1 MGEEQVKP
9 WNMFAQQNQQQV
21 VVSGQAQG
29 ATVQDFTEGKKAA
42 NSQAQGYG
50 ANPAPVSQ
58 PSVQSVAQPVVQQ
71 TPAKNMAESGGIFGT
86 GQRQQQNKPAITSMD
101 ELAAAIGYTSPEQ
114 EEKLRKASVANQR
127 ILALGDALRH
137 IGNIATTINYA
148 PSQQFNNPV
157 QEEYA
162 RYERGKALRDKANQT
177 YLTYQQAKAAQDAK
191 QRQWEM
197 QFRYN
202 AAKDAANLKA
212 QQDYHNATIAE
223 RARQAD
229 QNLAFNKDKQKATE
243 DRWKHQ
249 DAETQRYHKAQTGL
263 GYAKLKETKRHNN
276 VIETKTGNGRTGSPY
291 TIPTKEGYLEMA
303 RDLNT
308 NQIGKKA
315 LFAEMKN
322 AGIIDDVWETRYN
335 NMFSSEA
342 QAALLNTAISQ
353 WLMTDEDAPTYM
365 QEHFNAKRYGN
376 SGSTGTMPGVGGGGG
391 SSNTMPGVRN

>member
-1 MGEEQVKP
+1 MATIVQEP
-9 WNMFAQQNQQQV
+9 YNLFARQKMAGYPNSQNQQQV
-21 VVSGQAQG
+21 VVPGNIQG
-29 ATVQDFTEGKKAA
+29 ATVQDFAAGKQAA

-50 ANPAPVSQ
+50 ANPITPME
-58 PSVQSVAQPVVQQ
+58 
-71 TPAKNMAESGGIFGT
+71 PAKKVEPVKQVKPVERVT
-86 GQRQQQNKPAITSMD
+86 QQPITTMED
-101 ELAAAIGYTSPEQ
+101 LAKAMGYTSPE
-114 EEKLRKASVANQR
+114 EENRIRKASVANQR

-137 IGNIATTINYA
+137 IGNIYHTVNYA

-157 QEEYA
+157 QEERQ
-162 RYERGKALRDKANQT
+162 RYLQGKALRDKAN
-177 YLTYQQAKAAQDAK
+177 LTYMNYMQAKAAQDQK
-191 QRQWEM
+191 MRQWEAEQAAKER

-243 DRWKHQ
+243 DRWKRQ

-263 GYAKLKETKRHNN
+263 GYARLKETKRHNN

-291 TIPTKEGYLEMA
+291 TLPTKEGYLEMA

-376 SGSTGTMPGVGGGGG
+376 SGSTGTMPGVGGGG